1 MALNLSS
8 AAASPGF
15 LSGWYCLASLRYARF
30 ISASEASFETSSVRY
45 GSSGTGVLRGAL
57 SFNLMRRCS
66 HRCANHQCLAGDA
79 MGVGWA
85 VFRNYAGHAQEI
97 LGDVTDYPR
106 FFLMPPS
113 AMVEASTEG
122 ANVVTLLEPDEHIDH
137 EVEMVFRIGD
147 DLSPIQ
153 MCVGIDTTN
162 RTRQTMAKKE
172 GWPWL
177 EGKGFRGSG
186 VLGTWSDWDGR
197 DVEICLSINGE
208 TRQRASTKLMV
219 HPIDSLMSHLTNWY
233 DLEPGDLVWTGTPK
247 GVGQMKPG
255 DIIDAWMKNSEGET
269 ISVLNAVCE

>member
-1 MALNLSS
+1 
-8 AAASPGF
+8 
-15 LSGWYCLASLRYARF
+15 
-30 ISASEASFETSSVRY
+30 
-45 GSSGTGVLRGAL
+45 
-57 SFNLMRRCS
+57 
-66 HRCANHQCLAGDA
+66 

-85 VFRNYAGHAQEI
+85 VFRNYAGHAKEI

-113 AMVEASTEG
+113 AMVEATEAG
-122 ANVVTLLEPDEHIDH
+122 ENVVTLLKPDEHIDH
-137 EVEMVFRIGD
+137 EVEMVFRLGE
-147 DLSPIQ
+147 DLTPVQ

-186 VLGTWSDWDGR
+186 VLGTWTDWDER
-197 DVEICLSINGE
+197 PMEIGLSLNGE
-208 TRQRASTKLMV
+208 NRQLASTETMV
-219 HPIDSLMSHLTNWY
+219 HSVESLLEHLNNWY

-247 GVGQMKPG
+247 GVGPMSPG
-255 DIIDAWMKNSEGET
+255 DSVNAWMDNSEGER

>member
-1 MALNLSS
+1 
-8 AAASPGF
+8 
-15 LSGWYCLASLRYARF
+15 
-30 ISASEASFETSSVRY
+30 
-45 GSSGTGVLRGAL
+45 
-57 SFNLMRRCS
+57 
-66 HRCANHQCLAGDA
+66 

-85 VFRNYAGHAQEI
+85 VFRNYAGHAKEI

-113 AMVEASTEG
+113 AMVEATEAG
-122 ANVVTLLEPDEHIDH
+122 ENVVTLLEPDEHIDH
-137 EVEMVFRIGD
+137 EVEMVFKLGE
-147 DLSPIQ
+147 DLTPVQ

-186 VLGTWSDWDGR
+186 VLGTWTEWDGR
-197 DVEICLSINGE
+197 PVEIGLTLNGE
-208 TRQRASTKLMV
+208 TRQLASTETMV
-219 HPIDSLMSHLTNWY
+219 HSVESLLEHLNNWY

-247 GVGQMKPG
+247 GVGPMSPG
-255 DIIDAWMKNSEGET
+255 DSVNAWMDNSEGER

>member
-1 MALNLSS
+1 
-8 AAASPGF
+8 
-15 LSGWYCLASLRYARF
+15 
-30 ISASEASFETSSVRY
+30 
-45 GSSGTGVLRGAL
+45 
-57 SFNLMRRCS
+57 
-66 HRCANHQCLAGDA
+66 

-85 VFRNYAGHAQEI
+85 GFRNYAGHAKEI

-113 AMVEASTEG
+113 AMVEATEAG
-122 ANVVTLLEPDEHIDH
+122 ENVVTLLEPDEHIDH
-137 EVEMVFRIGD
+137 EVEMVFKLGE
-147 DLSPIQ
+147 DLTPVQ

-186 VLGTWSDWDGR
+186 VLGTWTDWDERPMKIG
-197 DVEICLSINGE
+197 LSLNGE
-208 TRQRASTKLMV
+208 TRQLASTETMV
-219 HPIDSLMSHLTNWY
+219 HSVESLLEHLNNWY

-247 GVGQMKPG
+247 GVGPMSPG
-255 DIIDAWMKNSEGET
+255 DSVNAWMDNSEGER

>member
-1 MALNLSS
+1 
-8 AAASPGF
+8 
-15 LSGWYCLASLRYARF
+15 
-30 ISASEASFETSSVRY
+30 
-45 GSSGTGVLRGAL
+45 
-57 SFNLMRRCS
+57 
-66 HRCANHQCLAGDA
+66 

-85 VFRNYAGHAQEI
+85 VFRNYAGHAKEI

-113 AMVEASTEG
+113 AMVEATEAG
-122 ANVVTLLEPDEHIDH
+122 ENVVTLLEPDEHIDH
-137 EVEMVFRIGD
+137 EVEMVFRLGD
-147 DLSPIQ
+147 DLTPAQ

-186 VLGTWSDWDGR
+186 VLGTWTDWDGR
-197 DVEICLSINGE
+197 PMEIGLSLNGE
-208 TRQRASTKLMV
+208 TRQLASTETMV
-219 HPIDSLMSHLTNWY
+219 HSVESLLEHLKNWY

-247 GVGQMKPG
+247 GVGPMSPG
-255 DIIDAWMKNSEGET
+255 DSVNAWMDNSEGER

>member
-1 MALNLSS
+1 
-8 AAASPGF
+8 
-15 LSGWYCLASLRYARF
+15 
-30 ISASEASFETSSVRY
+30 
-45 GSSGTGVLRGAL
+45 
-57 SFNLMRRCS
+57 
-66 HRCANHQCLAGDA
+66 

-85 VFRNYAGHAQEI
+85 VFRNYAGHAKEI

-113 AMVEASTEG
+113 AMVEATEAG
-122 ANVVTLLEPDEHIDH
+122 ENVVTLLEPDEHIDH
-137 EVEMVFRIGD
+137 EVEMVFKLGE
-147 DLSPIQ
+147 DLTPAQ

-186 VLGTWSDWDGR
+186 VLGTWTDWDGR
-197 DVEICLSINGE
+197 PMEIGLSLNGE
-208 TRQRASTKLMV
+208 TRQLASTETMV
-219 HPIDSLMSHLTNWY
+219 HSVESLLEHLKNWY

-247 GVGQMKPG
+247 GVGPMSPG
-255 DIIDAWMKNSEGET
+255 DSVNAWMDNSEGER

>member
-1 MALNLSS
+1 
-8 AAASPGF
+8 
-15 LSGWYCLASLRYARF
+15 
-30 ISASEASFETSSVRY
+30 
-45 GSSGTGVLRGAL
+45 
-57 SFNLMRRCS
+57 
-66 HRCANHQCLAGDA
+66 

-85 VFRNYAGHAQEI
+85 VFRNYAGHAKEI

-113 AMVEASTEG
+113 AMVEATEAG
-122 ANVVTLLEPDEHIDH
+122 ENVVTLLASDEHIDH
-137 EVEMVFRIGD
+137 EVEMVFRLGKE
-147 DLSPIQ
+147 LTPVQ

-186 VLGTWSDWDGR
+186 VLGTWTEWDGR
-197 DVEICLSINGE
+197 PVEIGLTLNGE
-208 TRQRASTKLMV
+208 TRQLASTETMV
-219 HPIDSLMSHLTNWY
+219 HSVESLLEHLNNWY

-247 GVGQMKPG
+247 GVGPMSPG
-255 DIIDAWMKNSEGET
+255 DSVNAWMDNSEGER

>member
-1 MALNLSS
+1 
-8 AAASPGF
+8 
-15 LSGWYCLASLRYARF
+15 
-30 ISASEASFETSSVRY
+30 
-45 GSSGTGVLRGAL
+45 
-57 SFNLMRRCS
+57 
-66 HRCANHQCLAGDA
+66 

-85 VFRNYAGHAQEI
+85 VFRNYAGHAKEI

-113 AMVEASTEG
+113 AMVEATEAG
-122 ANVVTLLEPDEHIDH
+122 ENVVTLLEPDEHIDH
-137 EVEMVFRIGD
+137 EVEMVFKLGE
-147 DLSPIQ
+147 DLTPVQ

-186 VLGTWSDWDGR
+186 VLGTWTDWDER
-197 DVEICLSINGE
+197 PMEIGLSLNGE
-208 TRQRASTKLMV
+208 TRQLASTENMV
-219 HPIDSLMSHLTNWY
+219 HSVESLLEHLNNWY

-247 GVGQMKPG
+247 GVGPMSPG
-255 DIIDAWMKNSEGET
+255 DSVNAWMDNSERER

>member
-1 MALNLSS
+1 
-8 AAASPGF
+8 
-15 LSGWYCLASLRYARF
+15 
-30 ISASEASFETSSVRY
+30 
-45 GSSGTGVLRGAL
+45 
-57 SFNLMRRCS
+57 
-66 HRCANHQCLAGDA
+66 

-85 VFRNYAGHAQEI
+85 VFRNYAGHAKEI

-113 AMVEASTEG
+113 AMVEATEAG
-122 ANVVTLLEPDEHIDH
+122 ENVVTLLEPDEHIDH
-137 EVEMVFRIGD
+137 EVEMVFKLGE
-147 DLSPIQ
+147 DLTPVQ

-186 VLGTWSDWDGR
+186 VLGTWTDWDER
-197 DVEICLSINGE
+197 PMEIGLSLNGE
-208 TRQRASTKLMV
+208 TRQLASTETMV
-219 HPIDSLMSHLTNWY
+219 HSVESLLKHLNNWY

-247 GVGQMKPG
+247 GVGPMSPG
-255 DIIDAWMKNSEGET
+255 DSVNAWMDNLEGER